1 MEVLNSLGPVRIV
14 DRDPG
19 TVEVEMAIPGR
30 ALGGDILRD
39 RGQDWEALGWESL
52 VEGVDF
58 GEVAREVLGA
68 HPAVLHQP
76 GFERGRGHVRR
87 GRRLTRSGPDGRSHP
102 VNTVSEEFSAH
113 SLGREE
119 PSATLVAPYR
129 LASP

>member
-1 MEVLNSLGPVRIV
+1 MMEVLNSLGP
-14 DRDPG
+14 
-19 TVEVEMAIPGR
+19 VEVEMAIPGR

-87 GRRLTRSGPDGRSHP
+87 GRPLPWPRGTLCDPRRAIPARFSVITDGLAAAVRLLIAC
-102 VNTVSEEFSAH
+102 SA
-113 SLGREE
+113 LR
-119 PSATLVAPYR
+119 R
-129 LASP
+129 

>member
-1 MEVLNSLGPVRIV
+1 MMEVLNSLGPVRIV

-19 TVEVEMAIPGR
+19 TVEGEMGIPCR
-30 ALGGDILRD
+30 ALGGDILRG
-39 RGQDWEALGWESL
+39 RGPDC
-52 VEGVDF
+52 
-58 GEVAREVLGA
+58 GEVAREVRGA